1 VAALVIKESAKTA
14 SQRGRNKRCLFS
26 DVAFSN
32 LDALQHAPKITIRT
46 LAKRCGISPSTASRA
61 LSGHPNVK
69 ADVRERV
76 QTMALKHSYRR
87 NQLVS
92 EVMSQVRGARTQH
105 FVGNLAIVHVPSPE
119 QPGLLPMQRLII
131 SGAEARASELGFQLG
146 VFSLE
151 PGANAHATLARVFR
165 ARGIIGVIFLQANS
179 NDITAGFPS
188 ENFAIVQID
197 FDSPTL
203 LQHTISLDHHL
214 TLIGALTRLRG
225 LGYHRLGLFIERYK
239 DDRLINKW
247 SAAFRSFQENQG
259 GIGSIP
265 VLKVDT
271 MNAAA
276 FDQWRESHQPDVVVG
291 HVDRALGWLKRAG
304 LQVPEDIGFFNLNW
318 NERTH
323 PCAGLDL
330 RPEMHGCVAVETLAA
345 HAQRSEQG
353 LPEDPRT
360 VMFNGRWV
368 DGPTLRINP
377 AVNEAAGK
385 P

>member
-1 VAALVIKESAKTA
+1 MAALLIKESAKTA

-46 LAKRCGISPSTASRA
+46 LAKRCGVSPSTASRA

-76 QTMALKHSYRR
+76 QTMALKHNYRR

-92 EVMSQVRGARTQH
+92 EVMSQVRVARTQH
-105 FVGNLAIVHVPSPE
+105 FVGNLAIVHVPSAE

-131 SGAEARASELGFQLG
+131 SGARRWTRTPDFNWACLAWSLARMRSPPSRASSTRGHHRRHISPSQFQR
-146 VFSLE
+146 
-151 PGANAHATLARVFR
+151 H
-165 ARGIIGVIFLQANS
+165 
-179 NDITAGFPS
+179 TAAFPS

-203 LQHTISLDHHL
+203 VQHTISLDHHL
-214 TLIGALTRLRG
+214 TLIGALTRLRS
-225 LGYHRLGLFIERYK
+225 LGYRRLGLFIERYK

-259 GIGSIP
+259 GVGSLPI
-265 VLKVDT
+265 LKVDT
-271 MNAAA
+271 MDGAA
-276 FDQWRESHQPDVVVG
+276 FDHWRELHQPDAVVG

-304 LQVPEDIGFFNLNW
+304 LEVPADIGFFNLNW

-323 PCAGLDL
+323 PCAGLDF

-353 LPEDPRT
+353 LPDDPRT

-368 DGPTLRINP
+368 DGPTLRIHP
-377 AVNEAAGK
+377 AVNEVAGK

>member
-1 VAALVIKESAKTA
+1 
-14 SQRGRNKRCLFS
+14 
-26 DVAFSN
+26 
-32 LDALQHAPKITIRT
+32 
-46 LAKRCGISPSTASRA
+46 
-61 LSGHPNVK
+61 
-69 ADVRERV
+69 
-76 QTMALKHSYRR
+76 MALKHSYRR

-92 EVMSQVRGARTQH
+92 EVMSQVRVARTQH
-105 FVGNLAIVHVPSPE
+105 FVGNLAIVHVPSAE

-131 SGAEARASELGFQLG
+131 SGAESRASELGFQLG

-151 PGANAHATLARVFR
+151 PGANALATLARVFH

-179 NDITAGFPS
+179 NDITAAFPS

-214 TLIGALTRLRG
+214 TLIGALTRLRS
-225 LGYHRLGLFIERYK
+225 LGYRRLGLFIERYK

-259 GIGSIP
+259 GIGSLPI
-265 VLKVDT
+265 LKVDT
-271 MNAAA
+271 MDGAA
-276 FDQWRESHQPDVVVG
+276 FDHWRELHQPDVVVG

-304 LQVPEDIGFFNLNW
+304 LEVPADIGFFNLNW

-353 LPEDPRT
+353 LPDDPRT

-368 DGPTLRINP
+368 DGPTLRIHP
-377 AVNEAAGK
+377 AVNEVAGK